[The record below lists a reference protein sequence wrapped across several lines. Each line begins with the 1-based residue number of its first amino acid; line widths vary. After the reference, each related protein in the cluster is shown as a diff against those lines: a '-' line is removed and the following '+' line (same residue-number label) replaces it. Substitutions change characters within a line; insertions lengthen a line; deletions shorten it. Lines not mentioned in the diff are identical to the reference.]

1 MPKDKSTAAR
11 LHDGRG
17 DAMNSEV
24 LTSVEGNMLRV
35 TLNCP
40 EKCNSLSRAVLLR
53 LREVF
58 ERQCGNDELALA
70 VLSGAGDRSF
80 AAGGGPGELEEVRS
94 KEQACALFNLGNLAF
109 EAIRTFHVPVV
120 AALNGIALGGGAEL
134 AVACDV
140 RIAAA
145 HARIGFV
152 QGTLNIP
159 TAWGGGSDLAAIIG
173 PARSLELLCSA
184 RVLSA
189 AEAHAAGLVEAVA
202 AEGEPFAAFVER
214 FAAPWIK
221 QRPQVMRAFK
231 WQSAA
236 RKLGMARADADLRD
250 RELFASAWCNGEHW
264 QAAKDILSKEIKR

>member
-1 MPKDKSTAAR
+1 
-11 LHDGRG
+11 
-17 DAMNSEV
+17 MNSEV
-24 LTSVEGNMLRV
+24 LASVENGLLRV
-35 TLNCP
+35 IINRP
-40 EKCNSLSRAVLLR
+40 EKRNPLSRAVLAR
-53 LREVF
+53 LKEVF
-58 ERQCGNDELALA
+58 EEQRANDDLAMA
-70 VLSGAGDRSF
+70 VVCGAGDKSF
-80 AAGGGPGELEEVRS
+80 AAGGDLRDLEGVRT
-94 KEQACALFNLGNLAF
+94 EDEARALFDLGNGAF
-109 EAIRTFHVPVV
+109 QAIRSFPVPVV

-159 TAWGGGSDLAAIIG
+159 TAWGGGSDLAAILG

-189 AEAHAAGLVEAVA
+189 AEAHAAGLIEAVA
-202 AEGEPFAAFVER
+202 AAGEPIAALVER
-214 FAAPWIK
+214 FTGPWMK

-236 RKLGMARADADLRD
+236 RKLGRARAEIDSRD
-250 RELFASAWCNGEHW
+250 RDLFVKAWCYAEHW
-264 QAAKDILSKEIKR
+264 QAAKDILSKEASQ

>member
-1 MPKDKSTAAR
+1 MLA
-11 LHDGRG
+11 
-17 DAMNSEV
+17 
-24 LTSVEGNMLRV
+24 SVENGLLRV
-35 TLNCP
+35 TINRA
-40 EKCNSLSRAVLLR
+40 EKRNPLSRAVLAR

-58 ERQCGNDELALA
+58 EQQSRNDALALA
-70 VLSGAGDRSF
+70 VLSGAGDKSF
-80 AAGGGPGELEEVRS
+80 AAGGDLRDLEGVRT
-94 KEQACALFNLGNLAF
+94 EDEARALFDLGNGAF
-109 EAIRTFHVPVV
+109 QAIRSFPVPVV

-159 TAWGGGSDLAAIIG
+159 TAWGGGSDLGAILG

-189 AEAHAAGLVEAVA
+189 AEAHAAGLIEAVA
-202 AEGEPFAAFVER
+202 AEREPFGAFVER
-214 FAAPWIK
+214 YLQPWMK

-236 RKLGMARADADLRD
+236 RKLGLARAETDARD
-250 RELFASAWCNGEHW
+250 RDLFAKAWCHAEHW
-264 QAAKDILSKEIKR
+264 QAAKDILSKEAGK